1 MKPLVVRMKAT
12 SGSGCWCN
20 FSSALAT
27 ALGSMTTSSCSSLQ
41 LFQVAFQRLTLAH
54 TFHAAD
60 SLELRAVDGD
70 PLALHQAYR
79 ARQPHQLGSRCGY
92 ALAMY
97 APELGNRLVVWR

>member
-1 MKPLVVRMKAT
+1 LQAAVDHLVLLI
-12 SGSGCWCN
+12 
-20 FSSALAT
+20 AL
-27 ALGSMTTSSCSSLQ
+27 LQ

-60 SLELRAVDGD
+60 SLELRAVNGD

-92 ALAMY
+92 AFAMH